1 MTIKLPVNA
10 KTGKEYTGYNINE
23 LMETSYQDQTW
34 ATFLQWK
41 ELGFS
46 VCKGEKGTKLVK
58 IVSVEDAKD
67 PSKKKNVPRGFT
79 VFNIAQ
85 VQKIEAAAAK

>member
-1 MTIKLPVNA
+1 MKLPINA
-10 KTGKEYTGYNINE
+10 KTGKEYQGNNILE
-23 LMETSYQDQTW
+23 LMNTEFEDQTW

-46 VCKGEKGTKLVK
+46 VLKGSKGTKLTK
-58 IVSVEDAKD
+58 IVQVKDSKD
-67 PSKKKNVPRGFT
+67 PEKMKSVPRGFT

-85 VQKIEAAAAK
+85 VQKIEAVAAK